1 VGSVG
6 GVVRNGSTDPDSG
19 GAMPSTPA
27 PADVVMI
34 GGGGHAMSCLDA
46 ADPRH
51 LRFVGY
57 VSPTRDDRLPL
68 PWLGGDEA
76 LPELARDGGA
86 LVFLGIGDNARRRSL
101 GEHVQQLGLELATV
115 IADTAR
121 VSPHA
126 TVSPGAAVLHG
137 ALVGPRAVIGTGA
150 VVNTAASV
158 DHDCTIEEFAHVAPG
173 THLAGGVRIGAGAF
187 AGVGAS
193 VIPEIHVGDWAV
205 VGAGAVVISDVP
217 TRETVVGAPARPRRR
232 S

>member
-1 VGSVG
+1 
-6 GVVRNGSTDPDSG
+6 
-19 GAMPSTPA
+19 ML
-27 PADVVMI
+27 

-57 VSPTRDDRLPL
+57 VSPERDARLPL
-68 PWLGGDEA
+68 PWLGDDDA
-76 LPELARDGGA
+76 LPALTRDGKT

-101 GEHVQQLGLELATV
+101 GERAQQLGCELATV

-137 ALVGPRAVIGTGA
+137 AHVGPRTLIGTGA

-187 AGVGAS
+187 AGVGVS
-193 VIPEIHVGDWAV
+193 VIPDVSVGPWAV
-205 VGAGAVVISDVP
+205 VGAGAVVISDIP
-217 TRETVVGAPARPRRR
+217 SRETVVGAPARPRRR

>member
-1 VGSVG
+1 
-6 GVVRNGSTDPDSG
+6 
-19 GAMPSTPA
+19 
-27 PADVVMI
+27 MI

-57 VSPTRDDRLPL
+57 LAPERDDRMPL
-68 PWLGGDEA
+68 PWLGDDDT
-76 LPELARDGGA
+76 LPELARADRT
-86 LVFLGIGDNARRRSL
+86 LVFLGIGDNARRQAL
-101 GEHVQQLGLELATV
+101 GLQVQQLGCELATV

-126 TVSPGAAVLHG
+126 TVAPGAAVLHG
-137 ALVGPRAVIGTGA
+137 AHVGPRAEIGTGA

-158 DHDCTIEEFAHVAPG
+158 DHDCTVEQFAHIAPG
-173 THLAGGVRIGAGAF
+173 SHLAGGVRIGCGAF
-187 AGVGAS
+187 AGVGVS
-193 VIPEIHVGDWAV
+193 VIPDVHVGEWAV

-217 TRETVVGAPARPRRR
+217 SRETVVGAPARPRRR